1 MPFIS
6 TSKAAATKVA
16 ASKTAAAKAASSKAA
31 AAKVAAKVAGVK
43 VIATK
48 TAVFGDIRGGNW
60 GTGLDGN
67 CINAQ
72 AVHCDPLPNNHPSG
86 PYPPGCHET
95 ERVAAKAAMPHGS
108 VCVGYHDDDG
118 SCTGIWWGDD

>member
-1 MPFIS
+1 MPLIL

-16 ASKTAAAKAASSKAA
+16 ASKTAAAKSASSKAA

-48 TAVFGDIRGGNW
+48 TAVFGDGGGNW

-67 CINAQ
+67 NFSIHDNCTA
-72 AVHCDPLPNNHPSG
+72 LPNQDPT
-86 PYPPGCHET
+86 YPH
-95 ERVAAKAAMPHGS
+95 AKS
-108 VCVGYHDDDG
+108 VCIGHHEPDG
-118 SCTGIWWGDD
+118 SCTGVYWGDD